1 MSRFRFLKWASCLNL
16 FVLLLIA
23 SSLIDNKNLT
33 WIAIF
38 ICIFYFIF
46 CKDNKVMND
55 DSALVYMSV
64 FLFAPRISLIIVH
77 AYMLGIYGDKDSAL
91 VIIVFVA
98 LIHYM
103 LLSGLFDYLKI
114 SPDLEMFGLVKSNS
128 RIAVSKMKR
137 RFLSSWV
144 MYYVYVIVTYIVAA
158 FIRRFIVDAFDTSMK
173 LMKMEVLPNLAKYI
187 MIFLGIQILFRF
199 FISLINAIRDEVK
212 NEHRNL

>member
-1 MSRFRFLKWASCLNL
+1 MSQFRFLKWASCLNL

-23 SSLIDNKNLT
+23 SSLVDNKNLS

-55 DSALVYMSV
+55 DSALVYTSV
-64 FLFAPRISLIIVH
+64 FLFAPRISLVIVH
-77 AYMLGIYGDKDSAL
+77 AYILGTYGDKDSAL

-103 LLSGLFDYLKI
+103 LLSGLLDYLKI
-114 SPDLEMFGLVKSNS
+114 SPGLEMFGLVRSNG
-128 RIAVSKMKR
+128 RIAISKMKR

-144 MYYVYVIVTYIVAA
+144 MYYVYVIMTYILAV
-158 FIRRFIVDAFDTSMK
+158 FIRRFLVYVFDASMK

-212 NEHRNL
+212 NEHKHL

>member
-1 MSRFRFLKWASCLNL
+1 MSRFKFLKWASCLNL

-23 SSLIDNKNLT
+23 SSLIDNKNLS

-55 DSALVYMSV
+55 DSASVYMSV
-64 FLFAPRISLIIVH
+64 FLFAPRISLVIVH
-77 AYMLGIYGDKDSAL
+77 AYILGTYGDKDSAL
-91 VIIVFVA
+91 IIIVFVA
-98 LIHYM
+98 LIQYM
-103 LLSGLFDYLKI
+103 LLSVLFDYLKI
-114 SPDLEMFGLVKSNS
+114 SPDLEMFGLVRLNGK
-128 RIAVSKMKR
+128 IAVSKMKR

-144 MYYVYVIVTYIVAA
+144 MYYVYVIVTYIVAV
-158 FIRRFIVDAFDTSMK
+158 FIRRFLIYAFDTSMK

-212 NEHRNL
+212 HEHKHL